1 MLTKY
6 ISLVIVFCIT
16 IGLFIPACNKSE
28 KNEERSETVVLE
40 DTTSARKLDR
50 FLFLTEWFG
59 KAGVYSYS
67 LSEKKYS
74 PVWWHPRENVAMLIY
89 RPDNMPAYFITAG
102 KIGTKASFPFFT
114 RLKLFRISRNF
125 SETIQIDK
133 IKEGLQFTTRWND
146 DNNLE
151 FIFTSVDKVI
161 SSYVN
166 QYTKVYDFYG
176 KLIDSRIETFDIE
189 KSGFPYLMPPRKLT
203 VSPSAK
209 YGISILSDSLFLKY
223 AGNDSVKFI
232 TVMKHNLNKIK
243 WSEGERFLVISTL
256 NLNNETFKTKTPET
270 SELIIY
276 SLAADSLI
284 EVFGSAGVKNFFT
297 SGDLLIFDYGFGKNS
312 LINIYDLQK
321 LQIVDKVQTKEGC
334 GLVFIPQL

>member
-1 MLTKY
+1 MKY
-6 ISLVIVFCIT
+6 ICHII
-16 IGLFIPACNKSE
+16 IPLFIAGLLISSCNKTDKNIEQTKTVAE
-28 KNEERSETVVLE
+28 KDSSSGENLTH
-40 DTTSARKLDR
+40 

-74 PVWWHPRENVAMLIY
+74 PVWWHPRENVVMLIY
-89 RPDNMPAYFITAG
+89 RPDNMPAYFFTAG

-133 IKEGLQFTTRWND
+133 VQEGLQFTTRWND

-151 FIFTSVDKVI
+151 FIFTSIDKVI

-189 KSGFPYLMPPRKLT
+189 KSGFPYLLPQRNST
-203 VSPSAK
+203 ISPSAK
-209 YGISILSDSLFLKY
+209 YGISVLNDSLFLKY
-223 AGNDSVKFI
+223 AGNDSAKFI

-243 WSEGERFLVISTL
+243 WSEDERFLFISTL
-256 NLNNETFKTKTPET
+256 NLNNETDKAKAPET
-270 SELIIY
+270 SELVIY

-284 EVFGSAGVKNFFT
+284 KVFGGAGIKNFFT
-297 SGDLLIFDYGFGKNS
+297 SGDLLIFDDGFGKNS
-312 LINIYDLQK
+312 TINIYDLQELK
-321 LQIVDKVQTKEGC
+321 IVDKVQTKEGC
-334 GLVFIPQL
+334 GLVFIPH